1 MEAYLNYLEAYY
13 LRNGKVDGKAA
24 QYWTAIRK
32 RGGVDTDYEKTIRNT
47 DMSKEVDWAKY
58 SGSTLVDATLFN
70 IRRERRCE
78 FIGEGMRWDD
88 LRCV

>member
-1 MEAYLNYLEAYY
+1 M
-13 LRNGKVDGKAA
+13 
-24 QYWTAIRK
+24 
-32 RGGVDTDYEKTIRNT
+32 DTDYEKTIRNT

-78 FIGEGMRWDD
+78 KDKRAYIEQKEHYRKSVIIQACMW
-88 LRCV
+88 